1 MGTSRYRDRSCT
13 IQYPLDTYL
22 ILELADVMTSPVI
35 LFLIAVGAFHTGRY
49 IRLYIWPH
57 CARWAQSVLQKIS
70 VRVRTER
77 NRRSPTIRPPAR
89 REPERR
95 PGTPQNQ
102 NVETPGS
109 LAILTPARNPPR
121 ALVNALHNYQ
131 DQAVIGPN
139 SPRARTPKTKAK
151 GALVN
156 HDRPS

>member
-57 CARWAQSVLQKIS
+57 CARWAQSILQKIS
-70 VRVRTER
+70 VRVRSER
-77 NRRSPTIRPPAR
+77 NHRSPTIRPPSR
-89 REPERR
+89 RERPGPERR
-95 PGTPQNQ
+95 LGTPRNQ
-102 NVETPGS
+102 SAEAPGS

-121 ALVNALHNYQ
+121 ALVNALHHYQ
-131 DQAVIGPN
+131 DQAVIAPN
-139 SPRARTPKTKAK
+139 SPRARNPKTNAK
-151 GALVN
+151 
-156 HDRPS
+156 